1 MGKYKQKISAIL
13 NYIKTK
19 KLIISILLITISI
32 PLILLFATKLTP
44 SSNNI
49 RKINKL
55 AKETSLANSEL
66 DKLNDS
72 NNINSETAQDELSSV
87 IKNLNEIKEISNSFK
102 VEEIVVDTKN
112 KFTEV
117 LNSNIK
123 LCEQALDMYKNQSS
137 ASLDTKLKDYKG
149 TLDSFIEGN
158 KSLSNFKISNIM
170 SEDSLNF
177 FDKTYKYFDTLIQ
190 VNTLKDITKEKN
202 SSYML
207 SSDKLINKFKEID
220 DDLKPALEDI
230 KKNNRDLYVLLEDI
244 SNKKSVFKD
253 IKNDFYMLSVP
264 EDATNLHS
272 SLLKSINSYESYI
285 NSIEYVVG
293 SDIDSKE
300 NPKQINEYDNSFV
313 KYNEFINSLKISI
326 KEFQSFKEK

>member
-1 MGKYKQKISAIL
+1 MGKYTQKLNTIF

-32 PLILLFATKLTP
+32 PLILLFITKLTP

-49 RKINKL
+49 RKINNL
-55 AKETSLANSEL
+55 AKEVSSINSGL
-66 DKLNDS
+66 NKLNDS
-72 NNINSETAQDELSSV
+72 DNINSKTAQNELSS
-87 IKNLNEIKEISNSFK
+87 IINKLNEIKETSTSLE
-102 VEEIVVDTKN
+102 VEEIVVETKS

-123 LCEQALDMYKNQSS
+123 LCEQALDMYMNQSS
-137 ASLDTKLKDYKG
+137 ASIDTKLKDYKG
-149 TLDSFIEGN
+149 TLNSFTEKN
-158 KSLSNFKISNIM
+158 QSLSQFKIDSIM

-230 KKNNRDLYVLLEDI
+230 KKNDRNLYILLEDI
-244 SNKKSVFKD
+244 ENKKSIFKG

-264 EDATNLHS
+264 EDATELHS
-272 SLLKSINSYESYI
+272 SLSESINAYEAYI
-285 NSIEYVVG
+285 NSIEYVVD
-293 SDIDSKE
+293 SDINSKE
-300 NPKQINEYDNSFV
+300 KPKQLNEYDNSFL
-313 KYNEFINSLKISI
+313 KYNEFINSLKTSI
-326 KEFQSFKEK
+326 KKYQGFKEN